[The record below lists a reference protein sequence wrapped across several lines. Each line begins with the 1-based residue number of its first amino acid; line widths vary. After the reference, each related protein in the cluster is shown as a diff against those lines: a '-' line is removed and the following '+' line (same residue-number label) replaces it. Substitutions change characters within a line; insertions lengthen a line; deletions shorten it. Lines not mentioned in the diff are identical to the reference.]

1 MAIVSVVREHEGIS
15 VNEDGSRHLDLD
27 VLFAGKLKREMEFEL
42 EGLPHQIISA
52 NGFGNVKL
60 TDGRNFYLPGGWD
73 ENHYS
78 RKGYGEDLVQGPEM
92 FASML
97 PSVISAHR
105 DTTQEIA
112 YVINEGDTVKFMG
125 QMFKVGRHRFNKEH
139 LTFTRI

>member
-1 MAIVSVVREHEGIS
+1 MGIITTVREHEHIS
-15 VNEDGSRHLDLD
+15 VNEDGSHHLDLD
-27 VLFAGKLKREMEFEL
+27 ELFKDVLKFEP
-42 EGLPHQIISA
+42 EHFVDGLPYQIISA

-60 TDGRNFYLPGGWD
+60 TDGKYFFLPGGWD
-73 ENHYS
+73 ENHYA

-92 FASML
+92 FATML

-125 QMFKVGRHRFNKEH
+125 QTFKVGRNRFNKEH